1 MRINV
6 FISDGAGGGGGGG
19 GGLSLHISHICIFP
33 RYLPPC
39 AVFTLSRAVA
49 GNFPPL
55 LHSCGVD
62 FPSTTVEPLHQEEPS
77 PLWDAF
83 TPLPR
88 PPHPAPVSF
97 RQTFSKALDPHQS
110 RPLRVAP
117 PPAAS
122 SSDSDALFTTGLLY
136 AYSAPRRESAA
147 AETLG
152 KLAGNEREERK
163 SGAGLDYLAAG
174 KVTLRFGGHV
184 DASSPASASFPP
196 LENQSLLVFR
206 SDSSTSI
213 NCTWFHSGA
222 SPSRPAPSR
231 TRTCPPLPGINQC
244 TLSQMSTRV

>member
-1 MRINV
+1 MEASL
-6 FISDGAGGGGGGG
+6 FIYHTFAYFPVISLPAPCLRYH
-19 GGLSLHISHICIFP
+19 GLWRGIFP
-33 RYLPPC
+33 RFCIRAALTFPRPRWSPC
-39 AVFTLSRAVA
+39 TRR
-49 GNFPPL
+49 NPL
-55 LHSCGVD
+55 LCG
-62 FPSTTVEPLHQEEPS
+62 TPS
-77 PLWDAF
+77 P
-83 TPLPR
+83 PLPR